1 MRISAVTVAMLTA
14 LFAIGVAVAGCSS
27 EDEGGAAPASAG
39 DTSGSEAAEAPAA
52 DAAAAA
58 SLTQDVDVSITFT
71 SSVFNEKKR
80 IPKKNT
86 CTKLSSNVPNIS
98 PPIMWEGVPAET
110 VTLALIMD
118 SQELPDNEEQVH
130 WVLWNM
136 PPDTTELTENVPNTE
151 TLDNGAVQGTNGDG
165 TIGYYGPCPPP
176 IVPMSF
182 DTGSGGNIRHQ
193 QGQQQIQQYT
203 FRLYA
208 LDTTI
213 DLAAGSTK
221 ADLLGAID
229 GHVLAAGELVGE
241 RQGQIIRKE

>member
-1 MRISAVTVAMLTA
+1 MRISVVTVAMLAA
-14 LFAIGVAVAGCSS
+14 LIAIGAAVAGCSS
-27 EDEGGAAPASAG
+27 EGDGDAAPASAA
-39 DTSGSEAAEAPAA
+39 DTSGGEAA
-52 DAAAAA
+52 DAPAGDAAPAP
-58 SLTQDVDVSITFT
+58 SLSQDVDVSITFT

-80 IPKKNT
+80 IPKKHT
-86 CTKLSSNVPNIS
+86 CTKISANVPNIS

-130 WVLWNM
+130 WVMWNM
-136 PPDTTELTENVPNTE
+136 PPDMTELTENVPNTE

-176 IVPMSF
+176 LVPVAF
-182 DTGSGGNIRHQ
+182 DTAGGANIRHQ
-193 QGQQQIQQYT
+193 QQQQIQQYT

-208 LDTTI
+208 LDTTL
-213 DLAAGSTK
+213 DLPAGSTK
-221 ADLLGAID
+221 ADLIGAME

-241 RQGQIIRKE
+241 RQGKIIRKE

>member
-1 MRISAVTVAMLTA
+1 MRISVVTVAMLVA
-14 LFAIGVAVAGCSS
+14 LIAIGAAVAGCSS
-27 EDEGGAAPASAG
+27 EGDGDAAPAAAA
-39 DTSGSEAAEAPAA
+39 DTSGGEAA
-52 DAAAAA
+52 DAPTGDAAPAP
-58 SLTQDVDVSITFT
+58 SLSQEVDVSITFT

-80 IPKKNT
+80 IPKKHT
-86 CTKLSSNVPNIS
+86 CTKLSANVPNIS
-98 PPIMWEGVPAET
+98 PPIMWEGVPAEA

-130 WVLWNM
+130 WVMWNM

-176 IVPMSF
+176 IVPIAF
-182 DTGSGGNIRHQ
+182 DTAGGANLRHQ
-193 QGQQQIQQYT
+193 KQQAIQTYT

-213 DLAAGSTK
+213 DLPAGSTK
-221 ADLLGAID
+221 ADLIAAME

-241 RQGQIIRKE
+241 RQGKTILKE

>member
-1 MRISAVTVAMLTA
+1 
-14 LFAIGVAVAGCSS
+14 
-27 EDEGGAAPASAG
+27 
-39 DTSGSEAAEAPAA
+39 
-52 DAAAAA
+52 
-58 SLTQDVDVSITFT
+58 
-71 SSVFNEKKR
+71 
-80 IPKKNT
+80 
-86 CTKLSSNVPNIS
+86 
-98 PPIMWEGVPAET
+98 MWEGVPAEA

-130 WVLWNM
+130 WVLWNL

-176 IVPMSF
+176 IVPIAF
-182 DTGSGGNIRHQ
+182 DTAGGANLRHQ
-193 QGQQQIQQYT
+193 AQQAIQKYT

-213 DLAAGSTK
+213 DLPAGSTK
-221 ADLLGAID
+221 ADLISVME

-241 RQGQIIRKE
+241 RQGKTILKE

>member
-1 MRISAVTVAMLTA
+1 MRITVVTVAMLTA
-14 LFAIGVAVAGCSS
+14 LIAVGVAVAGCSS
-27 EDEGGAAPASAG
+27 EGEGDAAPASAVEG
-39 DTSGSEAAEAPAA
+39 TGSEASATDSAPAPT
-52 DAAAAA
+52 
-58 SLTQDVDVSITFT
+58 LTQDVDVSITFT
-71 SSVFNEKKR
+71 SSVFNEKRR

-86 CTKLSSNVPNIS
+86 CTKLSANVPNIS
-98 PPIMWEGVPAET
+98 PPIMWEGVPAEA

-130 WVLWNM
+130 WVLWNL
-136 PPDTTELTENVPNTE
+136 PPDTTELTEGVPDTE

-176 IVPMSF
+176 IVPIAF
-182 DTGSGGNIRHQ
+182 DTAGGANLRHQ
-193 QGQQQIQQYT
+193 AQQAIQQYT

-213 DLAAGSTK
+213 DLPAGSTK
-221 ADLLGAID
+221 ADLISAME

-241 RQGQIIRKE
+241 RQGKTILKE

>member
-1 MRISAVTVAMLTA
+1 MRIPAATVAILISLAA
-14 LFAIGVAVAGCSS
+14 LGAAVAACSS
-27 EDEGGAAPASAG
+27 DDEGEAAPAAAV
-39 DTSGSEAAEAPAA
+39 DTSGGEAA
-52 DAAAAA
+52 DAPAEEAAPAP
-58 SLTQDVDVSITFT
+58 SLTQDVDASITFT

-80 IPKKNT
+80 IPKKHT
-86 CTKLSSNVPNIS
+86 CTKISANVPNIS
-98 PPIMWEGVPAET
+98 PPIMWEGVPAEA

-130 WVLWNM
+130 WVMWNM

-176 IVPMSF
+176 IVPITF
-182 DTGSGGNIRHQ
+182 DTAGGANLRHQ
-193 QGQQQIQQYT
+193 AQQSIQQYT

-208 LDTTI
+208 LDTTL

-221 ADLLGAID
+221 ADLIAAIE
-229 GHVLAAGELVGE
+229 GHVIAAGELVGE
-241 RQGQIIRKE
+241 RQGKTILKE

>member
-1 MRISAVTVAMLTA
+1 MRITVVTVAMLTA
-14 LFAIGVAVAGCSS
+14 LIAVGVAVAGCSS
-27 EDEGGAAPASAG
+27 EGEGDAAPASAVEG
-39 DTSGSEAAEAPAA
+39 TGSEASATDSAPAPT
-52 DAAAAA
+52 
-58 SLTQDVDVSITFT
+58 LTQDVDVSITFT
-71 SSVFNEKKR
+71 SSVFNEKRR

-86 CTKLSSNVPNIS
+86 CTKISANVPNIS
-98 PPIMWEGVPAET
+98 PPIMWEGVPAEA

-130 WVLWNM
+130 WVLWNL
-136 PPDTTELTENVPNTE
+136 PPDTTELTEGVPDTE

-176 IVPMSF
+176 IVPIAF
-182 DTGSGGNIRHQ
+182 DTAGGANLRHQ
-193 QGQQQIQQYT
+193 AQQAIQQYT

-213 DLAAGSTK
+213 DLPAGSTK
-221 ADLLGAID
+221 ADLISAME

-241 RQGQIIRKE
+241 RQGKTILKE

>member
-1 MRISAVTVAMLTA
+1 MRISVVTVAMLTA
-14 LFAIGVAVAGCSS
+14 LIAVGVAVAGCSS
-27 EDEGGAAPASAG
+27 EGEGDAAPASAVEG
-39 DTSGSEAAEAPAA
+39 TGSEASATDSAPAPT
-52 DAAAAA
+52 
-58 SLTQDVDVSITFT
+58 LTQDVDVSITFT
-71 SSVFNEKKR
+71 SSVFNEKRR

-86 CTKLSSNVPNIS
+86 CTKISANVPNIS
-98 PPIMWEGVPAET
+98 PPIMWEGVPAEA

-130 WVLWNM
+130 WVLWNL
-136 PPDTTELTENVPNTE
+136 PPDTTELTEGVPNTE

-176 IVPMSF
+176 IVPIAF
-182 DTGSGGNIRHQ
+182 DTAGGANLRHQ
-193 QGQQQIQQYT
+193 AQQAIQKYT

-213 DLAAGSTK
+213 DLPAGSTK
-221 ADLLGAID
+221 ADLISAME

-241 RQGQIIRKE
+241 RQGKTILKE

>member
-1 MRISAVTVAMLTA
+1 MRISAVTVAMLAA
-14 LFAIGVAVAGCSS
+14 LMAIGVAVAGCSS

-58 SLTQDVDVSITFT
+58 TLTQDVDVSITFT

-80 IPKKNT
+80 IPKKHT
-86 CTKLSSNVPNIS
+86 CTKLSANVPNIS

-130 WVLWNM
+130 WVLWNL
-136 PPDTTELTENVPNTE
+136 PPGTAELTEGVPNTE
-151 TLDNGAVQGTNGDG
+151 TLDNGALQGTNGDG

-176 IVPMSF
+176 LVPVAF
-182 DTGSGGNIRHQ
+182 DTAGGANIRHQ
-193 QGQQQIQQYT
+193 QQQQIQQYT

-208 LDTTI
+208 LDATL
-213 DLAAGSTK
+213 DLPAGSTK
-221 ADLLGAID
+221 ADLIGAME

-241 RQGQIIRKE
+241 RQGKIIRKE